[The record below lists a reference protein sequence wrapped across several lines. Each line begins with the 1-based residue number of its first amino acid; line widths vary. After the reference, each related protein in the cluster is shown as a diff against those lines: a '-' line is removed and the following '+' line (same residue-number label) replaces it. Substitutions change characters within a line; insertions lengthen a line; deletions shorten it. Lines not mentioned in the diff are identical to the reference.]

1 LVLDLLNL
9 NYFGCSAKKVGG
21 GVGLSMMVLLLKIVA
36 MKEILLLFKIEY
48 DDIFVEDCIIDRSSG
63 VSLQI
68 FFNFFYFFFFK

>member
-36 MKEILLLFKIEY
+36 PFGKIK
-48 DDIFVEDCIIDRSSG
+48 
-63 VSLQI
+63 L
-68 FFNFFYFFFFK
+68 